1 MQLIQMVLALHGY
14 QRKTFPTTLTNS
26 ARQGSQEDSTTTDVL
41 TCMSHSHGFPFT
53 ASFMPFIVSQMYC
66 SCRDWEL
73 TAPWTGALINVPT
86 KFIVGDLDLTYNT
99 PGVKD
104 YIHKGGFKANV
115 PNLEDVV
122 VLEGVGHFINQEKP
136 DEVSEHICEF
146 FSKFLM

>member
-1 MQLIQMVLALHGY
+1 
-14 QRKTFPTTLTNS
+14 
-26 ARQGSQEDSTTTDVL
+26 
-41 TCMSHSHGFPFT
+41 
-53 ASFMPFIVSQMYC
+53 MPFIVSQMYC

-73 TAPWTGALINVPT
+73 TAPWTGALINVPI